1 MIALLLAAQIGAA
14 ALPQGLPLE
23 TVPPPRG
30 YITPGRATD
39 IIRTLPATKACGAD
53 LGRMEVSLA
62 QPTALYRKGDRP
74 AKGLRDWVD
83 YPQGQLCLVEAGR

>member
-1 MIALLLAAQIGAA
+1 MIAMLLAAQITAA

-23 TVPPPRG
+23 MIPPTRE
-30 YITPGRATD
+30 YITPGRARD
-39 IIRTLPATKACGAD
+39 IIRTLPAAKACGAN
-53 LGRMEVSLA
+53 LGRMEVSLG

-74 AKGLRDWVD
+74 AKGLRNWVD